1 MECLLCSRYCAE
13 HFIYI
18 ILLNLQNSFM
28 DYYYSHQDVIPEWI
42 HPKTMSLH
50 IRWSVLPHKSSGSS
64 KQGDQCGWRKPSWKR
79 DSWRV
84 SVVGGDGEGGRKG
97 SDVTHRQRREWAQ
110 GTLGSRS
117 QPAADAACTDMS
129 AWDLVVTGDSTLKLG
144 YGRTSSNNAFR
155 NLGWRR

>member
-1 MECLLCSRYCAE
+1 M
-13 HFIYI
+13 
-18 ILLNLQNSFM
+18 
-28 DYYYSHQDVIPEWI
+28 
-42 HPKTMSLH
+42 
-50 IRWSVLPHKSSGSS
+50 
-64 KQGDQCGWRKPSWKR
+64 
-79 DSWRV
+79 
-84 SVVGGDGEGGRKG
+84 VGGDGEGGRKG

-155 NLGWRR
+155 NLG